1 MKRLWWRGLAFQRR
15 PDLGGAGCAGAAD
28 RCRLGHKD
36 ETRPV
41 LGRDR
46 SERLDAKRLGV
57 RAVEGV
63 GEGLLQL
70 GDFGELAVLGEGRVV
85 SHEGGEMAPE
95 PARAPLIGR
104 IGGDIGFHQ
113 SGEGL
118 IAEIGVK
125 LLVVLAD
132 DLGEPGGVGVAI
144 DAEQHL
150 ALFLVAVLNLAKY
163 GVIAGEDAALEA
175 VLDLAKGFHS
185 AASSRLPFST
195 APAIARAWLSSLT
208 SSASGG
214 VLSWLCIM
222 FVTGAECAAVLWLK
236 C

>member
-1 MKRLWWRGLAFQRR
+1 MKRLRRRALAFQRR
-15 PDLGGAGCAGAAD
+15 PDVGGAGREGEPD
-28 RCRLGHKD
+28 RGRLRHED

-41 LGRDR
+41 LGRK
-46 SERLDAKRLGV
+46 SGERLDAKRLGV
-57 RAVEGV
+57 GAVEDV

-70 GDFGELAVLGEGRVV
+70 GDFDHLAVLGEGRVV
-85 SHEGGEMAPE
+85 THESGEMAPE

-132 DLGEPGGVGVAI
+132 DLGEPGGIGIAV
-144 DAEQHL
+144 DTEQHL
-150 ALFLVAVLNLAKY
+150 ALLFVAVLDLAKD
-163 GVIAGEDAALEA
+163 GVVAGENAALEA
-175 VLDLAKGFHS
+175 VLDLAKGLHS

-195 APAIARAWLSSLT
+195 APAIARAWLSSST

-214 VLSWLCIM
+214 MLSSRSIM
-222 FVTGAECAAVLWLK
+222 VETGPK
-236 C
+236 